1 MPLACLAILACL
13 SSLSTAGY
21 APLDVTP
28 PSLRLSSSNVPV
40 EWNRSPGVAYL
51 VASSSVLRVNS
62 RGLRWCTTRH
72 GASPGS
78 QWSARACNLSAHAL
92 CSAVLPGASSLPEA
106 SAVSPSSLPEASVVS
121 PSSLPEASAVFPS
134 SLPEASAVFP
144 SFVPRVSES
153 SDWLTPATA
162 CPASGR
168 VLVSSQRVYDV
179 SACDAVSGGWDFV
192 YSRGTLW
199 LRRAPLTLSLYWTL
213 VGLSLG
219 LLRALSFSVKALHQ
233 GAGADGSAEFWWTML
248 LVSLVW
254 ALVVAE
260 GDSHYV
266 TAEDELLYWFSVAY
280 VGVYVVLHVLTDL
293 WDEGQGDAA
302 PVTYNVIAGALQLVV
317 MRLYAG
323 AETPYTPVV
332 LVLVGTRL
340 WYKMKQEENRAH
352 QHHALVRH
360 LTVAMDATHVALLAQ
375 HGYSD
380 DGVYLVA
387 LGSLAWVLSDIV

>member
-1 MPLACLAILACL
+1 MPSPACLAILACL
-13 SSLSTAGY
+13 FSLSAAGY

-28 PSLRLSSSNVPV
+28 SLRLLSSNVPV

-62 RGLRWCTTRH
+62 RGLRWCKTRH
-72 GASPGS
+72 GASPGP
-78 QWSARACNLSAHAL
+78 QWSALACNLSANAL
-92 CSAVLPGASSLPEA
+92 CSAALPRAPAVSPLSLPEA
-106 SAVSPSSLPEASVVS
+106 SDWRSLPEASDWR
-121 PSSLPEASAVFPS
+121 SLPEASDWLAPVS
-134 SLPEASAVFP
+134 TVFP
-144 SFVPRVSES
+144 SFVPRVSSEP

-168 VLVSSQRVYDV
+168 VLGSSQRVYDV
-179 SACDAVSGGWDFV
+179 SACDTASGGWDLV
-192 YSRGTLW
+192 YSRGILW

-233 GAGADGSAEFWWTML
+233 GAGADGSAEFSWTML

-266 TAEDELLYWFSVAY
+266 TAEDALLYRYSVAY
-280 VGVYVVLHVLTDL
+280 VGVYVVLHVLTGL

-317 MRLYAG
+317 ARLYAG

-340 WYKMKQEENRAH
+340 WYKMKQEGEDRAH
-352 QHHALVRH
+352 LHHALVRH
-360 LTVAMDATHVALLAQ
+360 LTVAMDAAQDALLAQ
-375 HGYSD
+375 HCYSD
-380 DGVYLVA
+380 NGVYLVA
-387 LGSLAWVLSDIV
+387 LASLAWVLSDIV

>member
-1 MPLACLAILACL
+1 MPLTCLAILACL

-92 CSAVLPGASSLPEA
+92 CSAVLPGAS
-106 SAVSPSSLPEASVVS
+106 VVS
-121 PSSLPEASAVFPS
+121 PS

-340 WYKMKQEENRAH
+340 WYKMKQGENRAH
-352 QHHALVRH
+352 PHHALVRH